1 MEQKMNHT
9 TMAWQMT
16 SKIFRCNQISVG
28 QRPRRLLWATTCAFI
43 VFTCSGALH
52 AAEVTTKFTIHQDEP
67 SLVHIDLGQKG
78 QSHGDLLAFDALFQ
92 ATNGEKGKLSGFILT
107 VDIPEKDHEIFQD
120 RIVSMVFDL
129 GDANTLVI
137 SGKSVYP
144 HRGELEMVKN
154 NPQIRAVIGGTGKYI
169 GARGQISTTRDE
181 DGGYTHV
188 VELID

>member
-1 MEQKMNHT
+1 MNNT
-9 TMAWQMT
+9 TMAWHKT
-16 SKIFRCNQISVG
+16 SEILRLNHSSVG
-28 QRPRRLLWATTCAFI
+28 QRPRRLPWATTCAFI

-67 SLVHIDLGQKG
+67 SLVHVDLGQKG
-78 QSHGDLLAFDALFQ
+78 QSHGDLLAFDALVQ

-181 DGGYTHV
+181 DGGYTHL